1 MPYKIV
7 HTPVSSVRADAIAVP
22 TDVVL
27 STAYKYGLDQRRVE
41 RFRSMCPHLEQ
52 GSVAVMHQ
60 MDSTIKHV
68 VFVIQENKPE
78 TSAELASCYQA
89 VFERAAANKWESIA
103 LPLFTLSQR
112 TTFPTKTI
120 YDVAIK
126 EIKRALS
133 ENDLNIV
140 LSMTEAQNIP
150 VRRGLFDRISDY
162 LKVFVDTPKQHGWA
176 DQHIREYRPATMAD
190 RDESILFDSVN
201 KLLRPSPFE
210 ELSDDEDDFFEFA
223 LPDQAELPL
232 PPPASSA
239 EKTAESSHAFFVP
252 SPKPSPAKTPKV
264 VDPYAD
270 PRSDED
276 MEAIYGDRYSKR
288 PRAHRQL
295 KEEWRAYEA
304 PRASYD
310 PTRNRVETE
319 ESFSE
324 AVLRI
329 IREKSLSDPE
339 CYNRAN
345 VSRAVFNKI
354 KQSALYPDSRSYKP
368 SKATAL
374 ALALALELSLD
385 ETNDL
390 LKKAGLALSH
400 SDKGDVIVEYFLVHR
415 IYDIFELNEVLFRFD
430 QPLLGSF

>member
-7 HTPVSSVRADAIAVP
+7 HTPVSGVLADAIVVP
-22 TDVVL
+22 TDAAL
-27 STAYKYGLDQRRVE
+27 STAYRYGLDQRRVDK
-41 RFRSMCPHLEQ
+41 FRSMCPQLEQ
-52 GSVAVMHQ
+52 GSIAIMHQ
-60 MDSTIKHV
+60 MDNTIKHI
-68 VFVIQENKPE
+68 VFVIQEDTPE
-78 TSAELASCYQA
+78 TSAELTKCYQA

-112 TTFPTKTI
+112 TTFPTQTI
-120 YDVAIK
+120 YDVALK
-126 EIKRALS
+126 EIKRALA

-140 LSMTEAQNIP
+140 LSVAETQNVP
-150 VRRGLFDRISDY
+150 VRKGLFDRINEY
-162 LKVFVDTPKQHGWA
+162 IKVFFDTPKQHGWA
-176 DQHIREYRPATMAD
+176 DLHVREYRPAVMAD
-190 RDESILFDSVN
+190 HRMEIDSLDSVN
-201 KLLRPSPFE
+201 KLTRPSPFE
-210 ELSDDEDDFFEFA
+210 ELSEDEGDFLEFV
-223 LPDQAELPL
+223 LHDRAELPL
-232 PPPASSA
+232 PRPASSE
-239 EKTAESSHAFFVP
+239 EKKTEASHAFFP
-252 SPKPSPAKTPKV
+252 STEPSPAKAPKV

-288 PRAHRQL
+288 PCIQRHTRDRRTY
-295 KEEWRAYEA
+295 EERK
-304 PRASYD
+304 ASFD

-319 ESFSE
+319 ESFPE

-329 IREKSLSDPE
+329 IREKGLSDPQ

-354 KQSALYPDSRSYKP
+354 KQSALYPESRSYKP
-368 SKATAL
+368 SKTTAL

-400 SDKGDVIVEYFLVHR
+400 SDKGDVIVEYFLVHHM
-415 IYDIFELNEVLFRFD
+415 YDIFELNEVLFRFD